1 MLESCAY
8 CGEDT
13 EHLDDLRQELCPDCE
28 DRDLVQCCG
37 CGDYYNIED
46 MIDDD
51 CVLCV
56 TNYRR

>member
-1 MLESCAY
+1 MLEPCAY
-8 CGEDT
+8 CGENM
-13 EHLDDLRQELCPDCE
+13 QAGNELCADCE
-28 DRDLVQCCG
+28 KREIMQCCG
-37 CGDYYNIED
+37 CGDYYTIED